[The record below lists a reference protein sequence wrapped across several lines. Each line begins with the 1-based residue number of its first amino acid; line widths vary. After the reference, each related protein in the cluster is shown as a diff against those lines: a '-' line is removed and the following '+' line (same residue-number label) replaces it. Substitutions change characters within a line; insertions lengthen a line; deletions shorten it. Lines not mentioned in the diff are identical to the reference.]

1 MKTKELS
8 KDKILDEIH
17 KQIDRIEKKYN
28 VVIRLNIESIKTEK
42 KK

>member
-1 MKTKELS
+1 MKSKELK

-17 KQIDRIEKKYN
+17 KQIDRIEKKYK
-28 VVIRLNIESIKTEK
+28 VVIRLNIESIKKDK

>member
-1 MKTKELS
+1 MKIKELS

-17 KQIDRIEKKYN
+17 KQIDRIEKKYK